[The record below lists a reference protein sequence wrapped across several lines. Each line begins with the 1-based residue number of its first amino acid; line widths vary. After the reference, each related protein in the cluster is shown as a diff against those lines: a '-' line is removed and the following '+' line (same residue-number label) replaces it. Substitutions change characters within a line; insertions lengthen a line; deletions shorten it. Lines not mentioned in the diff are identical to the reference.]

1 MINPT
6 RQALKIGIVCYPTY
20 GGSGI
25 IATELGL
32 ALAQKGHA
40 VHFISYDRPARLS
53 SDALNVYY
61 HEVTPAP
68 YPLFDYAPY
77 ESALVSKMVDIGLY
91 ENLDLFH
98 VHYAIPHATAGYLAK
113 QILRDHKRHV
123 PVVLTLHGTDIT
135 LTGKDPSYFPV
146 VKFGITHSDRVTTV
160 SHFLKNETIQKF
172 GIQRNIDVIYNF
184 VPSRHQ
190 PTPAEVTRKIR
201 QHFAPD
207 GEKIIIHISNFRPLK
222 RVEDVL
228 KAFVCIHKATS
239 SVLLLVG
246 DGPTRLSLEN
256 KCREYK
262 ICNRVHFLG
271 KMDSIHALLS
281 AADLMLH
288 ASESESFGLVLL
300 EAMACG
306 VPVIATRVG
315 GVPEVVADGKTGF
328 LVPVGQIDHMCQ
340 RALQVL
346 QNAQLYDQMSHNARR
361 RARAFHIHK
370 ILPQYEALYA
380 GVLEK
385 AKTLQ

>member
-1 MINPT
+1 MIDT
-6 RQALKIGIVCYPTY
+6 SRQGLKIGIVCYPTY

-53 SDALNVYY
+53 ADALNVYY

-91 ENLDLFH
+91 EKLDLFH

-113 QILRDHKRHV
+113 QILHDHGRHV
-123 PVVLTLHGTDIT
+123 PVILTLHGTDIT

-146 VKFGITHSDRVTTV
+146 VKFGITHSDRVTAV
-160 SHFLKNETIQKF
+160 SHFLKGETIQKF
-172 GIQRNIDVIYNF
+172 GIQRHIDVIYNF

-190 PTPAEVTRKIR
+190 SPPPEVTRKIR
-201 QHFAPD
+201 QHFAPN

-228 KAFVCIHKATS
+228 EAFVCIHKAIP

-262 ICNRVHFLG
+262 ICHRVHFLG
-271 KMDSIHALLS
+271 KMDFIHALLS
-281 AADLMLH
+281 ASDLMLH

-300 EAMACG
+300 EAMASG

-315 GVPEVVADGKTGF
+315 GVPEVVDDGKSGF
-328 LVPVGQIDHMCQ
+328 LVDVGHIDHMCQ

-346 QNAQLYDQMSHNARR
+346 QDAQLYNQMSQNARK
-361 RARAFHIHK
+361 RASAFHIHK